1 MRRLLVVWL
10 VVVLATPLLAVEDR
24 EPFADP
30 ALEARYQ
37 NLIRE
42 TRCLVCQ
49 NQTIADSNAA
59 LANDL
64 RRQIRVQLTD
74 GASDRE
80 IIDYLVTRYGDFV
93 LYRPP
98 MKSTTWLLWAG
109 PGLLVLIGLGVFAR
123 VIYARSRQPLDEEP
137 L

>member
-1 MRRLLVVWL
+1 VRGLLVLWL
-10 VVVLATPLLAVEDR
+10 VVLATPLLAVEDR
-24 EPFADP
+24 APFADP
-30 ALEARYQ
+30 VLEARYQ

-49 NQTIADSNAA
+49 NQTIADSNAP
-59 LANDL
+59 LASDL
-64 RRQIRVQLTD
+64 RRQIRAQLAD

-98 MKSTTWLLWAG
+98 VKSTTWLLWAG

-123 VIYARSRQPLDEEP
+123 VIYVRSRQPLDEEP
-137 L
+137 V